1 MYKSKVMIVF
11 FLMILVINII
21 VILNLLFFKDQVN
34 AYGEKKEKRKYQNGD
49 YKIYND
55 YLVQDPLNYGTI
67 ESEDQNYHFE
77 KQFDHYGELSEQQKS
92 LYLNPSDS
100 KCPKC
105 TDIKSTGYI
114 DLDSLISVLE
124 EHVDDEVSIHL
135 TQLFNEIEYDLNAES
150 VFDIICDVFC
160 P

>member
-11 FLMILVINII
+11 LLMILVLNII
-21 VILNLLFFKDQVN
+21 LILNLLFFTDQVT
-34 AYGEKKEKRKYQNGD
+34 AYGEKKEKRKYQEGD

-55 YLVQDPLNYGTI
+55 YLVQDPLKYGTM
-67 ESEDQNYHFE
+67 EYEDQNYHFE
-77 KQFDHYGELSEQQKS
+77 QQFDYYGELSEQQKS
-92 LYLNPSDS
+92 LYLNPSNS

-114 DLDSLISVLE
+114 DLESLISVME
-124 EHVDDEVSIHL
+124 EHVDDEVSMHL
-135 TQLFNEIEYDLNAES
+135 SQLFNEIQYDLNAES
-150 VFDIICDVFC
+150 VFNIICDVLY